1 MPKFTKYKGATL
13 GAILMAASAGA
24 NAAGTIC
31 LSADVKSPFNGT
43 SFNAFTFEYTPG
55 TVSRSANNVPL
66 TGKVCAV
73 LTDKKLGTYSECW
86 PSVGAVIIDENQ
98 IEISSRG
105 NNASADFGPTVVESY
120 NYHISLDPNTL
131 SGTLYGDV
139 QATVNGKITSYNGNG
154 TITKVACT
162 GTTAD
167 GGNEALQSKALRGA
181 IAKLIK

>member
-1 MPKFTKYKGATL
+1 MV
-13 GAILMAASAGA
+13 ASAGA
-24 NAAGTIC
+24 NAAGTMC
-31 LSADVKSPFNGT
+31 FSANVNSPTNGAPF
-43 SFNAFTFEYTPG
+43 SAFTFEYTPG
-55 TVSRSANNVPL
+55 TVSSTANNVAL

-105 NNASADFGPTVVESY
+105 NNASTDFGPNVVESY
-120 NYHISLDPNTL
+120 NYHITLDPNTL
-131 SGTLYGDV
+131 TGTLYGDV
-139 QATVNGKITSYNGNG
+139 QATVNGKITSYNGSG
-154 TITKVACT
+154 TIAKVACT

-167 GGNEALQSKALRGA
+167 GGNEAAQSKALRSA